1 MESRVTEREKMH
13 ARLDRRQ
20 AYLLSL
26 FAKVRR
32 DIDAGRHDGT
42 ESAREWL
49 ESFCVGVG
57 VQICSGEFSL
67 GDSLGIDCDPKTLA
81 TDHWCWADRYAA
93 GMPPLDYVVT
103 NYLECFPDPLRVL
116 IDWRARLRPG
126 GVLAI
131 VARDS
136 NCYEAPRGPLVNHR
150 RVSCFTLTTLRF
162 YLERAGCDVKGY
174 SFAAPEMRV
183 VAVRPDAEG

>member
-1 MESRVTEREKMH
+1 
-13 ARLDRRQ
+13 
-20 AYLLSL
+20 
-26 FAKVRR
+26 
-32 DIDAGRHDGT
+32 
-42 ESAREWL
+42 
-49 ESFCVGVG
+49 
-57 VQICSGEFSL
+57 
-67 GDSLGIDCDPKTLA
+67 
-81 TDHWCWADRYAA
+81 
-93 GMPPLDYVVT
+93 MPPLDYVVT

-136 NCYEAPRGPLVNHR
+136 NCYEAHRGPLVNHR